1 MSPQSKRALWVP
13 GTAGALLQLAGP
25 GCVLLPGPQE
35 LNLLG
40 GLLLLAAGTL
50 LLVFALERHAAAL
63 ERSDR
68 WALCALLGPA
78 GLYIVSTLRPAWAIP
93 RRAPQR
99 QTTADRA
106 VALLLTVAVLA
117 GFVWAGTRWLSLG
130 TATDRGAKQMRANEL
145 LAHQRLQEIARA
157 QHQYRQRDWDGDGQ
171 KTYARFHIHLWRGV
185 RPDGVPVAVKLISR
199 ELAFA
204 MAPGFA
210 LDGYYYKDIHARAVV
225 ATLQNRPAGS
235 VTGRLDP
242 AREWALAAIPYKPNE
257 TGVLSFIAH
266 SSGAI
271 WTQLPV
277 TGDAPTKPKWV
288 KITSKEHLQR
298 LQAK

>member
-1 MSPQSKRALWVP
+1 MSPPAKSELRAL
-13 GTAGALLQLAGP
+13 T
-25 GCVLLPGPQE
+25 
-35 LNLLG
+35 
-40 GLLLLAAGTL
+40 
-50 LLVFALERHAAAL
+50 
-63 ERSDR
+63 DR
-68 WALCALLGPA
+68 
-78 GLYIVSTLRPAWAIP
+78 V
-93 RRAPQR
+93 
-99 QTTADRA
+99 
-106 VALLLTVAVLA
+106 VALLLTVSVGL
-117 GFVWAGTRWLSLG
+117 GFVWAGWRWLALAPAVASQ
-130 TATDRGAKQMRANEL
+130 GASQIKANER
-145 LAHQRLQEIARA
+145 LAYQHLETIIRA
-157 QHQYRQRDWDGDGQ
+157 QRKYRQRDWDGDGR